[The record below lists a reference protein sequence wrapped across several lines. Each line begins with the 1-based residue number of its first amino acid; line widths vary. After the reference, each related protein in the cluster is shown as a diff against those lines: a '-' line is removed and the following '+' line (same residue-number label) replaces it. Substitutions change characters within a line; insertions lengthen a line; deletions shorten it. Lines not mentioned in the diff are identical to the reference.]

1 MTRRK
6 EKVAGILLAAGASIR
21 MGKTKLLLPID
32 GETLIER
39 VLNEVLKSELDRVIL
54 VLGHRAEKIRSV
66 LGQALHNPKL
76 EVIENSQYKK
86 GISSSIIVGLS
97 EAEDIYDHVM
107 ILLGDIPHTD
117 SKLINLLLHRYL
129 ESRQHIGA
137 VKVKKKRSHPV
148 IFGRK
153 LYHELHKLRGD
164 VGARSL
170 FQQYGDQV
178 CLVEPE
184 NSYDDR
190 DIDTQRD
197 YSEYKKT
204 LKD

>member
-1 MTRRK
+1 MTRDR

-21 MGKTKLLLPID
+21 MGKTKLLLPINR
-32 GETLIER
+32 ETLLER

-54 VLGHRAEKIRSV
+54 VLGHQAEKIRSV
-66 LGQALHNPKL
+66 LGQALGHPKL
-76 EVIENSQYKK
+76 KIIENSEYKK
-86 GISSSIIVGLS
+86 GISSSVIAGLS
-97 EAEDIYDHVM
+97 EAENTYDHVM
-107 ILLGDIPHTD
+107 ILLGDIPHTN

-129 ESRQHIGA
+129 DSRRHIGA
-137 VKVKKKRSHPV
+137 IRVKTKRSHPV

-170 FQQYGDQV
+170 FQKYSGQV
-178 CLVEPE
+178 CLVQPE
-184 NSYDDR
+184 DLYDDR
-190 DIDTQRD
+190 DIDTLRD
-197 YSEYKKT
+197 YNDFQRT